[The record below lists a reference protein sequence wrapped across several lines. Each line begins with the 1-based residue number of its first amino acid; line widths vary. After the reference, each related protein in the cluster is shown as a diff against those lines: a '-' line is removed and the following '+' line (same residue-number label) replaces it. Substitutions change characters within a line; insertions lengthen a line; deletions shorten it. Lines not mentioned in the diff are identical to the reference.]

1 MKNIVSYSIPA
12 ALAMGLLGSASA
24 LAQDASTMYAGISYS
39 QIDFDEI
46 DEKPA
51 MVVGIVGWPVGEN
64 FSIEGRFGAGVKS
77 VKDAEFI
84 NGRLV
89 TAELKVNNYYGGFV
103 RGTLPAGDAFNLY
116 AILGYGSG
124 KAEVTT
130 NVGVSAS
137 DSESSE
143 AYGVGAEFVFGQS
156 KTNHLAFEWARYF
169 EDTNAISVIYRLK
182 F

>member
-1 MKNIVSYSIPA
+1 MKNIVFHSIPVA
-12 ALAMGLLGSASA
+12 IAMGLLGSASA

-64 FSIEGRFGAGVKS
+64 FSIEGRFGTGVKG
-77 VKDAEFI
+77 VKDSEFI
-84 NGRLV
+84 NGRVV
-89 TAELKVNNYYGGFV
+89 TAELKVN
-103 RGTLPAGDAFNLY
+103 
-116 AILGYGSG
+116 
-124 KAEVTT
+124 T

-143 AYGVGAEFVFGQS
+143 AYGVGAEFVFGRS
-156 KTNHLAFEWARYF
+156 KSNHLAFEWARYF
-169 EDTNAISVIYRLK
+169 EETNAISVIYRLK